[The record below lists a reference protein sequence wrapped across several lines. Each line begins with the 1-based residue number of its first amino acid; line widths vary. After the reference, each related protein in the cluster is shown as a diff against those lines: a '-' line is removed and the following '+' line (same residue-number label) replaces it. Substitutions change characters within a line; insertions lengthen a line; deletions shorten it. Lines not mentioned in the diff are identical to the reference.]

1 MQILFAVAVLSVCA
15 LLWAS
20 WAIARHVRKAASA
33 GQKPGN
39 LTAENIF
46 EKHHDVSNI
55 EHKESVIPMRR
66 QPHGRPW
73 SSNDAGDL
81 SDPYQ
86 RPRSVQRRAAH

>member
-39 LTAENIF
+39 LPAENIF
-46 EKHHDVSNI
+46 EQHIGVSNI
-55 EHKESVIPMRR
+55 EHKESVTPMRR
-66 QPHGRPW
+66 QPRPW

>member
-33 GQKPGN
+33 GRKPGN
-39 LTAENIF
+39 LPAENIF
-46 EKHHDVSNI
+46 EQHTGVSNI

-66 QPHGRPW
+66 QPRPW
-73 SSNDAGDL
+73 SSSDAGDL